1 MYNPLPAGK
10 SAKTAAPRG
19 VPIWQPLKPL
29 KPIELQNAGFV
40 QENYSRSKSTH
51 FALWT
56 VEEQLAAGKIANAN
70 DELSAADAAKYDDG
84 QAIEGSEASLE
95 TDTGQDPLASL
106 SGLDAES
113 LEKFKQDAFERGV
126 AEGKR
131 LQQESA
137 LEEATQNEAESLAA
151 LADKANQLLVNI
163 EQGVAA
169 LKENPASWN
178 EPLKRLALH
187 LAEQL
192 TLTELS
198 ISTSG
203 IQNMIDRCIE
213 TLDVQSVSS
222 VVVEL
227 NPNDMALLQNH
238 KAAPGEKTHQWRL
251 IADTHLLPGSVRVR
265 ADDAVVSDL
274 IEHRLETLAQALLQD
289 TKPWQAQ
296 TAFQPERLAARR
308 GKAETVEDA
317 LPRNTSSRF
326 TQAKEEADLVDTEFD
341 DVVDVTATPQTATPE
356 PLNLSALDLP
366 DLNLSDAKPLS
377 EDDESGASNV

>member
-1 MYNPLPAGK
+1 LYNPLPAGK
-10 SAKTAAPRG
+10 SAKLAAPRG
-19 VPIWQPLKPL
+19 APVWQPLKPL

-40 QENYSRSKSTH
+40 QENYLQPKSSH

-56 VEEQLAAGKIANAN
+56 VEEQLEAGKMAEAAEERANSDGTDNGDADGSGLAGEDGGTDSGN
-70 DELSAADAAKYDDG
+70 D
-84 QAIEGSEASLE
+84 AS
-95 TDTGQDPLASL
+95 TSL
-106 SGLDAES
+106 SGLDAETI
-113 LEKFKQDAFERGV
+113 EKIKTEAYERGV
-126 AEGKR
+126 ADGKK
-131 LQQESA
+131 LQQEA
-137 LEEATQNEAESLAA
+137 AAEEAEEAQAESLTA

-163 EQGVAA
+163 EQGVVA
-169 LKENPASWN
+169 LQENPAAWN

-198 ISTSG
+198 ISSSG

-227 NPNDMALLQNH
+227 NPSDMALLQNH

-251 IADTHLLPGSVRVR
+251 LADTHLLPGSVRVR

-317 LPRNTSSRF
+317 LPRNTNSRF
-326 TQAKEEADLVDTEFD
+326 TQAD
-341 DVVDVTATPQTATPE
+341 DSDASENVVELTPSPASELAE
-356 PLNLSALDLP
+356 PLDLSSLDLP
-366 DLNLSDAKPLS
+366 DLDLSDSKSTKA
-377 EDDESGASNV
+377 EDAAGEAHD

>member
-10 SAKTAAPRG
+10 SAKLAVPRG
-19 VPIWQPLKPL
+19 APVWQPLKPL
-29 KPIELQNAGFV
+29 KPVELQNAGFV
-40 QENYSRSKSTH
+40 QENYMRPKSSH

-56 VEEQLAAGKIANAN
+56 VEEQVAAGKMAEDS
-70 DELSAADAAKYDDG
+70 DELANPDRDVDASGLTSDAGHVNSEDD
-84 QAIEGSEASLE
+84 SS
-95 TDTGQDPLASL
+95 TSL
-106 SGLDAES
+106 SGLDAEA
-113 LEKFKQDAFERGV
+113 LEKIKKEAYDRGV
-126 AEGKR
+126 ADGKK
-131 LQQESA
+131 LQQET
-137 LEEATQNEAESLAA
+137 LIEEAQQTEAESLTA
-151 LADKANQLLVNI
+151 LADKANQLLVSI
-163 EQGVAA
+163 EQGVVA
-169 LKENPASWN
+169 LQENPASWN

-213 TLDVQSVSS
+213 TLDVQTASS

-227 NPNDMALLQNH
+227 NPTDMALLQAH

-251 IADTHLLPGSVRVR
+251 VADTHLLPGSVRVR

-326 TQAKEEADLVDTEFD
+326 TQAKEETDLVDTEFD
-341 DVVDVTATPQTATPE
+341 DVLDVTATPQTATPE

>member
-1 MYNPLPAGK
+1 MYNASTSGK
-10 SAKTAAPRG
+10 SAKLGLPKGAP
-19 VPIWQPLKPL
+19 VWQPLKPL
-29 KPIELQNAGFV
+29 KPVELQNAGFV
-40 QENYSRSKSTH
+40 QENYLRPKSSH

-56 VEEQLAAGKIANAN
+56 VEEQQAAGKIA
-70 DELSAADAAKYDDG
+70 DAAEELTITDVADKNEGDFSDSTGADG
-84 QAIEGSEASLE
+84 HANSDAFSSV
-95 TDTGQDPLASL
+95 SL
-106 SGLDAES
+106 SGMDAET
-113 LEKFKQDAFERGV
+113 LEKIKKEAYDRGV
-126 AEGKR
+126 YDGKK
-131 LQQESA
+131 LQQEAASQ
-137 LEEATQNEAESLAA
+137 EAEQIEAESLTA

-274 IEHRLETLAQALLQD
+274 IEHRLETLAQALLQN

-317 LPRNTSSRF
+317 LPRNTNSRF
-326 TQAKEEADLVDTEFD
+326 APAEAIDTAEDIVELSPSSVAEF
-341 DVVDVTATPQTATPE
+341 AE
-356 PLNLSALDLP
+356 PLNLSSLNLP
-366 DLNLSDAKPLS
+366 DLDLTESNPKAD
-377 EDDESGASNV
+377 EDKAGESHD

>member
-10 SAKTAAPRG
+10 SAKSASPRG
-19 VPIWQPLKPL
+19 APVWQPLKPL

-40 QENYSRSKSTH
+40 QENYLQPKSSH

-56 VEEQLAAGKIANAN
+56 VEEQLEAGKM
-70 DELSAADAAKYDDG
+70 ADAAEERANSEENEDAD
-84 QAIEGSEASLE
+84 ALGSTADAGHPDSGNDAS
-95 TDTGQDPLASL
+95 TSL
-106 SGLDAES
+106 SGLDAEV
-113 LEKFKQDAFERGV
+113 LEKIKKEAYERGV
-126 AEGKR
+126 ADGKK
-131 LQQESA
+131 LQQEA
-137 LEEATQNEAESLAA
+137 LLEEAQQTEAESLTA
-151 LADKANQLLVNI
+151 LADKANQLLVSI
-163 EQGVAA
+163 EQGVVA
-169 LKENPASWN
+169 LQENPASWN

-198 ISTSG
+198 ISASG

-213 TLDVQSVSS
+213 TLDVQTASS

-251 IADTHLLPGSVRVR
+251 VADTHLLPGSVRVR

-274 IEHRLETLAQALLQD
+274 IENRLENLAQALLQN

-326 TQAKEEADLVDTEFD
+326 AQAEDLDSAD
-341 DVVDVTATPQTATPE
+341 DVVELMPLPASELAE
-356 PLNLSALDLP
+356 PLNLSSLDLP
-366 DLNLSDAKPLS
+366 DLELPDSKPKT
-377 EDDESGASNV
+377 DEGTGGESHD

>member
-10 SAKTAAPRG
+10 SAKLAVPRG
-19 VPIWQPLKPL
+19 APVWQPLKPL
-29 KPIELQNAGFV
+29 KPVELQNAGFV
-40 QENYSRSKSTH
+40 QENYMRSKSSH

-56 VEEQLAAGKIANAN
+56 VEEQVAAGKMAEDSDERTNSDGTADSDALALSDAGHTDSEN
-70 DELSAADAAKYDDG
+70 DASTPLS
-84 QAIEGSEASLE
+84 S
-95 TDTGQDPLASL
+95 
-106 SGLDAES
+106 LDAEA
-113 LEKFKQDAFERGV
+113 LEKIKKEAYDRGV
-126 AEGKR
+126 ADGKK
-131 LQQESA
+131 LQQEA
-137 LEEATQNEAESLAA
+137 LLEEAQQTEAESLTA
-151 LADKANQLLVNI
+151 LADKANQLLVSI
-163 EQGVAA
+163 EQGVVA
-169 LKENPASWN
+169 LQENPASWN

-198 ISTSG
+198 ISASG

-213 TLDVQSVSS
+213 TLDVQTASS

-227 NPNDMALLQNH
+227 NPTDMALLQAH

-251 IADTHLLPGSVRVR
+251 VADTHLLPGSVRVR

-317 LPRNTSSRF
+317 LPRNTSSKF

-341 DVVDVTATPQTATPE
+341 DVLDVTATPQTATPE

-366 DLNLSDAKPLS
+366 DLNLSDVKPIS

>member
-1 MYNPLPAGK
+1 LYNPLPSGK
-10 SAKTAAPRG
+10 SAKTGAPRG

-40 QENYSRSKSTH
+40 QENYLQPKSTH

-56 VEEQLAAGKIANAN
+56 VEEQLAAGKIADAN
-70 DELSAADAAKYDDG
+70 DVLSTADGVANGDG
-84 QAIEGSEASLE
+84 HALDGANSSLE
-95 TDTGQDPLASL
+95 NDTAQDPLASV

-113 LEKFKQDAFERGV
+113 LEKFKQEAFEQGV
-126 AEGKR
+126 AEGRR
-131 LQQESA
+131 LQQEA
-137 LEEATQNEAESLAA
+137 ELEKATQNEADSLAA

-163 EQGVAA
+163 EQAVLA
-169 LKENPASWN
+169 LKESPAEWN

-198 ISTSG
+198 ISANG
-203 IQNMIDRCIE
+203 IQNLIDRCIE
-213 TLDVQSVSS
+213 TLDVQSAAS

-227 NPNDMALLQNH
+227 NPTDMALLQNH
-238 KAAPGEKTHQWRL
+238 KAAPGEQTHSWRL
-251 IADTHLLPGSVRVR
+251 VADSHLLPGSVRVR

-274 IEHRLETLAQALLQD
+274 IEHRLETLAQALLQN

-296 TAFQPERLAARR
+296 TAFQPERLSARR

-317 LPRNTSSRF
+317 LPRDTSSRF
-326 TQAKEEADLVDTEFD
+326 AQAEVSDIAE
-341 DVVDVTATPQTATPE
+341 DVVETPSPASEFSE
-356 PLNLSALDLP
+356 PLNLSSLDLP
-366 DLNLSDAKPLS
+366 DLDLPDSKSIKNEDAAG
-377 EDDESGASNV
+377 EAHD

>member
-10 SAKTAAPRG
+10 SAKLAVPRG
-19 VPIWQPLKPL
+19 APVWQPLKPL

-40 QENYSRSKSTH
+40 QENYLQPKSSH

-56 VEEQLAAGKIANAN
+56 VEEQLEAGKMAEEADDRANSEGNEDTDAFG
-70 DELSAADAAKYDDG
+70 SAADAGHTDSGND
-84 QAIEGSEASLE
+84 AS
-95 TDTGQDPLASL
+95 TSL
-106 SGLDAES
+106 SGLDAEA
-113 LEKFKQDAFERGV
+113 LEKIKKEAYDRGL
-126 AEGKR
+126 ADGKK
-131 LQQESA
+131 LQQEA
-137 LEEATQNEAESLAA
+137 LIEETQQTEAESLTA

-163 EQGVAA
+163 EQGVVA
-169 LKENPASWN
+169 LQENPASWN

-198 ISTSG
+198 ISASG

-213 TLDVQSVSS
+213 TLDVQTASS

-227 NPNDMALLQNH
+227 NPADMALLQAH

-251 IADTHLLPGSVRVR
+251 VADTHLLPGSVRVR

-317 LPRNTSSRF
+317 LPRNTNSRF
-326 TQAKEEADLVDTEFD
+326 TQAQEETSAADAEFD
-341 DVVDVTATPQTATPE
+341 DVLDVTATPQTATPE

-366 DLNLSDAKPLS
+366 DLNLSDVKPIS

>member
-1 MYNPLPAGK
+1 LYNPLPAGK
-10 SAKTAAPRG
+10 SAKTGAPRG

-40 QENYSRSKSTH
+40 QENYLQSKSTH

-56 VEEQLAAGKIANAN
+56 VEEQLAAGKIADAN
-70 DELSAADAAKYDDG
+70 DELSTADGVANDDG
-84 QAIEGSEASLE
+84 QALDGADASLE
-95 TDTGQDPLASL
+95 TNTVQDPLASV

-113 LEKFKQDAFERGV
+113 LEKFKQEAFERGV
-126 AEGKR
+126 AEGRR
-131 LQQESA
+131 LQQEA
-137 LEEATQNEAESLAA
+137 ELEKATQNEADSLAA

-163 EQGVAA
+163 EQGVLA
-169 LKENPASWN
+169 LKESPAEWN

-198 ISTSG
+198 ISANG
-203 IQNMIDRCIE
+203 IQNLIDRCIE
-213 TLDVQSVSS
+213 TLDVQSASS

-238 KAAPGEKTHQWRL
+238 KAAPGEQTHAWRL
-251 IADTHLLPGSVRVR
+251 VADSHLLPGSVRVR

-274 IEHRLETLAQALLQD
+274 IEHRLETLAQALLQN

-296 TAFQPERLAARR
+296 TAFQPERLLARR

-326 TQAKEEADLVDTEFD
+326 AQAEVSDIAE
-341 DVVDVTATPQTATPE
+341 DVVEAPSPASEFSE
-356 PLNLSALDLP
+356 PLNLSSLDLP
-366 DLNLSDAKPLS
+366 DLDLPDSKSIKNEDAAG
-377 EDDESGASNV
+377 EAHD

>member
-1 MYNPLPAGK
+1 LYNPLPAGK

-19 VPIWQPLKPL
+19 VPLWQPLKPL

-40 QENYSRSKSTH
+40 QENYSQSKSTH

-56 VEEQLAAGKIANAN
+56 VEEQMAAGKIADAN
-70 DELSAADAAKYDDG
+70 DELSTADGVANGDG
-84 QAIEGSEASLE
+84 QALDAADASLE
-95 TDTGQDPLASL
+95 TNTAQDPLASV

-113 LEKFKQDAFERGV
+113 LEKFKQEAFERGV
-126 AEGKR
+126 AEGRR
-131 LQQESA
+131 LQQEAA
-137 LEEATQNEAESLAA
+137 LEESTQNEADSLIA

-163 EQGVAA
+163 EQAVLA
-169 LKENPASWN
+169 LQESPADWN

-198 ISTSG
+198 ISANG
-203 IQNMIDRCIE
+203 IQNLIDRCIE
-213 TLDVQSVSS
+213 TLDVQSASS

-227 NPNDMALLQNH
+227 NPTDMALLQNH
-238 KAAPGEKTHQWRL
+238 KAAPGEKTHPWRL
-251 IADTHLLPGSVRVR
+251 VSDAHLLPGSVRVR

-274 IEHRLETLAQALLQD
+274 IENRLETLAQALLQN

-296 TAFQPERLAARR
+296 TAFQPERLSARR

-317 LPRNTSSRF
+317 LPRDTSSRF
-326 TQAKEEADLVDTEFD
+326 AQAEVSDIAE
-341 DVVDVTATPQTATPE
+341 DVVETPSPASEFSE
-356 PLNLSALDLP
+356 PLNLSSLDLP
-366 DLNLSDAKPLS
+366 DLDLPDSKSIKNEDAAG
-377 EDDESGASNV
+377 EAHD

>member
-1 MYNPLPAGK
+1 LYNPLPAGK
-10 SAKTAAPRG
+10 SAKLAAPRG
-19 VPIWQPLKPL
+19 APVWQPLKPL
-29 KPIELQNAGFV
+29 KPVELQNAGFV
-40 QENYSRSKSTH
+40 QENYLQPKSSH

-56 VEEQLAAGKIANAN
+56 VEEQLEAGKMAEEAEDRANSEEN
-70 DELSAADAAKYDDG
+70 KDADAL
-84 QAIEGSEASLE
+84 GSTADAGHPDSGNDAS
-95 TDTGQDPLASL
+95 TSL
-106 SGLDAES
+106 SGLDAEA
-113 LEKFKQDAFERGV
+113 LEKIKKEAYERGV
-126 AEGKR
+126 ADGKK
-131 LQQESA
+131 LQQEA
-137 LEEATQNEAESLAA
+137 LLEEAQQTEAESLTA
-151 LADKANQLLVNI
+151 LADKANQLLVSI
-163 EQGVAA
+163 EQGVVA
-169 LKENPASWN
+169 LQENPAAWN

-213 TLDVQSVSS
+213 TLDVQTASS

-227 NPNDMALLQNH
+227 NPTDMALLQAH

-251 IADTHLLPGSVRVR
+251 VADTHLLPGSVRVR

-317 LPRNTSSRF
+317 LPRNTSARF
-326 TQAKEEADLVDTEFD
+326 TQAKEDADLVDTEFD

-377 EDDESGASNV
+377 EDNESGASNV

>member
-19 VPIWQPLKPL
+19 APVWQPLKPL

-40 QENYSRSKSTH
+40 QENYLQPKSSH

-56 VEEQLAAGKIANAN
+56 VEEQLEAGKMAEAAEERANSDGTDNGDADGSGLAGEDGGTDSGN
-70 DELSAADAAKYDDG
+70 D
-84 QAIEGSEASLE
+84 AS
-95 TDTGQDPLASL
+95 ASL
-106 SGLDAES
+106 SGLDAEAI
-113 LEKFKQDAFERGV
+113 EKIKTEAYERGV
-126 AEGKR
+126 ADGKK
-131 LQQESA
+131 LQQEA
-137 LEEATQNEAESLAA
+137 AAEEAEEAQAESLTA

-163 EQGVAA
+163 EQGVVA
-169 LKENPASWN
+169 LQENPAAWN

-198 ISTSG
+198 ISSSG

-227 NPNDMALLQNH
+227 NPSDMALLQNH

-251 IADTHLLPGSVRVR
+251 LADTHLLPGSVRVR

-317 LPRNTSSRF
+317 LPRNTNSRF
-326 TQAKEEADLVDTEFD
+326 TQADDSDASE
-341 DVVDVTATPQTATPE
+341 DVVELTPSPASELAE
-356 PLNLSALDLP
+356 PLDLSSLDLP
-366 DLNLSDAKPLS
+366 DLDLSDSKS
-377 EDDESGASNV
+377 TKDEDAAGEAHD

>member
-1 MYNPLPAGK
+1 MYNASTTGK
-10 SAKTAAPRG
+10 SAKLGLPKGAP
-19 VPIWQPLKPL
+19 VWQPLKPL
-29 KPIELQNAGFV
+29 KPVELQNAGFV
-40 QENYSRSKSTH
+40 QENYLRSKSSH

-56 VEEQLAAGKIANAN
+56 VEEQLAAGKIADAAEDLTITDVADKNEG
-70 DELSAADAAKYDDG
+70 ELSDSTAADSD
-84 QAIEGSEASLE
+84 SFSS
-95 TDTGQDPLASL
+95 ASL
-106 SGLDAES
+106 SGMDAET
-113 LEKFKQDAFERGV
+113 LEKIKKEAYDRGV
-126 AEGKR
+126 SDGKK
-131 LQQESA
+131 LQQETTA
-137 LEEATQNEAESLAA
+137 QEAEQAETESLTA
-151 LADKANQLLVNI
+151 LADKANQLLANI
-163 EQGVAA
+163 GQGVLA
-169 LKENPASWN
+169 LKENPAAWN

-192 TLTELS
+192 TLTEMS
-198 ISTSG
+198 ISAIA

-213 TLDVQSVSS
+213 TLDVQTASS

-238 KAAPGEKTHQWRL
+238 KAAPGEKTQQWRL

-274 IEHRLETLAQALLQD
+274 IEHRLENLAQALLQN

-317 LPRNTSSRF
+317 LPRNTNPRF
-326 TQAKEEADLVDTEFD
+326 APADSIDTAEDIVELTPGSVSEF
-341 DVVDVTATPQTATPE
+341 AE

-366 DLNLSDAKPLS
+366 DLDLPNTKPKI
-377 EDDESGASNV
+377 DGNNSGEAHD

>member
-1 MYNPLPAGK
+1 LYNPLPSGK
-10 SAKTAAPRG
+10 SAKTGAPRG

-40 QENYSRSKSTH
+40 QENYLQPKSTH

-56 VEEQLAAGKIANAN
+56 VEEQLAAGKIADAN
-70 DELSAADAAKYDDG
+70 DVLSTADGAANGDG
-84 QAIEGSEASLE
+84 HALDGANSSLE
-95 TDTGQDPLASL
+95 NDTAQDPLASV

-113 LEKFKQDAFERGV
+113 LEKFKQEAFERGV
-126 AEGKR
+126 AEGR
-131 LQQESA
+131 RQQQEAA
-137 LEEATQNEAESLAA
+137 LEESTQNEADSLAA

-163 EQGVAA
+163 EQGVLA
-169 LKENPASWN
+169 LKESPADWN

-198 ISTSG
+198 ISASG
-203 IQNMIDRCIE
+203 IQNLIDRCIE
-213 TLDVQSVSS
+213 TLDVQSASS

-227 NPNDMALLQNH
+227 NPTDMALLQNH
-238 KAAPGEKTHQWRL
+238 KAAPGEQTHSWRL
-251 IADTHLLPGSVRVR
+251 VADSHLLPGSVRVR

-274 IEHRLETLAQALLQD
+274 IEHRLETLAQALLQN

-296 TAFQPERLAARR
+296 TAFQPERLSARR

-317 LPRNTSSRF
+317 LPRDTSSRF
-326 TQAKEEADLVDTEFD
+326 AQAEVSDIAE
-341 DVVDVTATPQTATPE
+341 DVVETPSPASEFSE
-356 PLNLSALDLP
+356 PLNLSSLDLP
-366 DLNLSDAKPLS
+366 DLDLPDSKSIKNEDAAG
-377 EDDESGASNV
+377 EAHD

>member
-10 SAKTAAPRG
+10 SAKLAVPRG
-19 VPIWQPLKPL
+19 VPVWQPLKPL

-40 QENYSRSKSTH
+40 QENYLQPKSSH

-56 VEEQLAAGKIANAN
+56 VEEQLEAGKMAEEAEDRANSEGNEDTDAFG
-70 DELSAADAAKYDDG
+70 SAADAGHTDSGND
-84 QAIEGSEASLE
+84 AS
-95 TDTGQDPLASL
+95 TSL
-106 SGLDAES
+106 SGLDAEA
-113 LEKFKQDAFERGV
+113 LEKIKKEAYDRGV
-126 AEGKR
+126 ADGKK
-131 LQQESA
+131 LQQEA
-137 LEEATQNEAESLAA
+137 LIEETQQTEAESLTA
-151 LADKANQLLVNI
+151 LADKANQLLVSI
-163 EQGVAA
+163 EQGVVA
-169 LKENPASWN
+169 LQENPASWN

-213 TLDVQSVSS
+213 TLDVQTASS

-227 NPNDMALLQNH
+227 NPTDMALLQAH

-251 IADTHLLPGSVRVR
+251 VADTHLLPGSVRVR

-326 TQAKEEADLVDTEFD
+326 TQAEDLDSAE
-341 DVVDVTATPQTATPE
+341 DVVELSPSPASELAA
-356 PLNLSALDLP
+356 PLNLSSLDLP
-366 DLNLSDAKPLS
+366 DLDLSDSKSTKA
-377 EDDESGASNV
+377 EDAAGEAHD

>member
-10 SAKTAAPRG
+10 SAKSAAPRG
-19 VPIWQPLKPL
+19 APVWQPLKPL

-40 QENYSRSKSTH
+40 QENYLQPKSSH

-56 VEEQLAAGKIANAN
+56 VEEQLEAGKMAEAAEERANSDGTDNGDADGSGLAGEDGGTDSGN
-70 DELSAADAAKYDDG
+70 D
-84 QAIEGSEASLE
+84 AS
-95 TDTGQDPLASL
+95 ASL
-106 SGLDAES
+106 SGLDAEAI
-113 LEKFKQDAFERGV
+113 EKIKTEAYERGV
-126 AEGKR
+126 ADGKK
-131 LQQESA
+131 LQQEA
-137 LEEATQNEAESLAA
+137 AAEEAEEAQAESLTA

-163 EQGVAA
+163 EQGVVA
-169 LKENPASWN
+169 LQENPAAWN

-198 ISTSG
+198 ISSSG

-227 NPNDMALLQNH
+227 NPSDMALLQNH

-251 IADTHLLPGSVRVR
+251 LADTHLLPGSVRVR

-317 LPRNTSSRF
+317 LPRNTNSRF
-326 TQAKEEADLVDTEFD
+326 TQADDSDASE
-341 DVVDVTATPQTATPE
+341 DVVELTPSPASESAE
-356 PLNLSALDLP
+356 PLDLSSLDLP
-366 DLNLSDAKPLS
+366 DLDLSDSKS
-377 EDDESGASNV
+377 TKDEDAAGEAHD

>member
-10 SAKTAAPRG
+10 SAKLAVPRG
-19 VPIWQPLKPL
+19 APVWQPLKPL

-40 QENYSRSKSTH
+40 QENYMRPKSSH

-56 VEEQLAAGKIANAN
+56 VEEQVAAGKMAEDS
-70 DELSAADAAKYDDG
+70 DELANPDRDGDALGLTSDAGHVNSEDD
-84 QAIEGSEASLE
+84 SS
-95 TDTGQDPLASL
+95 TSL
-106 SGLDAES
+106 SGLDAEA
-113 LEKFKQDAFERGV
+113 LEKIKKEAYDRGV
-126 AEGKR
+126 ADGKK
-131 LQQESA
+131 LQQEA
-137 LEEATQNEAESLAA
+137 LIEETQQTQAESLTA
-151 LADKANQLLVNI
+151 LADKANQLLVSI
-163 EQGVAA
+163 EQGVVA
-169 LKENPASWN
+169 LQENPASWN

-213 TLDVQSVSS
+213 TLDVQTASS

-227 NPNDMALLQNH
+227 NPTDMALLQAH

-251 IADTHLLPGSVRVR
+251 VADTHLLPGSVRVR

-341 DVVDVTATPQTATPE
+341 DVLDVTATPQTATPE

-366 DLNLSDAKPLS
+366 DLNLSEAKPIS

>member
-19 VPIWQPLKPL
+19 APVWQPLKPL

-40 QENYSRSKSTH
+40 QENYLQPKSSH

-56 VEEQLAAGKIANAN
+56 VEEQLEAGKMAEAAEERANSDGTDN
-70 DELSAADAAKYDDG
+70 GDADASGLAGEDG
-84 QAIEGSEASLE
+84 GTDSGNDAS
-95 TDTGQDPLASL
+95 TSL
-106 SGLDAES
+106 SGLDAEAI
-113 LEKFKQDAFERGV
+113 EKIKTEAYERGV
-126 AEGKR
+126 ADGKK
-131 LQQESA
+131 LQQEA
-137 LEEATQNEAESLAA
+137 AAEEAEEAQAESLTA

-163 EQGVAA
+163 EQGVVA
-169 LKENPASWN
+169 LQENPAAWN

-198 ISTSG
+198 ISSSG

-227 NPNDMALLQNH
+227 NPSDMALLQNH

-251 IADTHLLPGSVRVR
+251 VADTHLLPGSVRVR

-308 GKAETVEDA
+308 GKAETVEEA
-317 LPRNTSSRF
+317 LPRNTNSRF
-326 TQAKEEADLVDTEFD
+326 TQADDSDASE
-341 DVVDVTATPQTATPE
+341 DVVELTPSPASELAE
-356 PLNLSALDLP
+356 PLDLSSLDLP
-366 DLNLSDAKPLS
+366 DLDLSDSKS
-377 EDDESGASNV
+377 TKDEDAAGEAHD

>member
-1 MYNPLPAGK
+1 LYNPLPSGK
-10 SAKTAAPRG
+10 SAKTGAPRG

-40 QENYSRSKSTH
+40 QENYLQSKSTH

-56 VEEQLAAGKIANAN
+56 VEEQLAAGKIADAN
-70 DELSAADAAKYDDG
+70 DELSTADGVANDDG
-84 QAIEGSEASLE
+84 QALDGADASLE
-95 TDTGQDPLASL
+95 TNTVQEPLASV

-113 LEKFKQDAFERGV
+113 LEKFKQEAFERGV
-126 AEGKR
+126 AEGRR
-131 LQQESA
+131 LQQEA
-137 LEEATQNEAESLAA
+137 ELEKATQNEADSLAA

-163 EQGVAA
+163 EQGVLA
-169 LKENPASWN
+169 LKESPAEWN

-198 ISTSG
+198 ISASG
-203 IQNMIDRCIE
+203 IQNLIDRCIE
-213 TLDVQSVSS
+213 TLDVQSASS

-227 NPNDMALLQNH
+227 NPTDMALLQNH
-238 KAAPGEKTHQWRL
+238 KAAPGEQTHAWRL
-251 IADTHLLPGSVRVR
+251 VADSHLLPGSVRVR

-274 IEHRLETLAQALLQD
+274 IEHRLETLAQALLQN

-296 TAFQPERLAARR
+296 TAFQPERLSARR

-317 LPRNTSSRF
+317 LPRNTNSRF
-326 TQAKEEADLVDTEFD
+326 TPAEVSDIAE
-341 DVVDVTATPQTATPE
+341 DVVEAPSPASEFSE
-356 PLNLSALDLP
+356 PLNLSSLDLP
-366 DLNLSDAKPLS
+366 DLDLPDSKSIKNEDAAG
-377 EDDESGASNV
+377 EAHD